1 MNKIF
6 LTLIC
11 FFITALAYGQAAN
24 AITDKTMATLP
35 ISEAV
40 DSIIVKPTA
49 DELFAYAE
57 RNERSGKLDEALI
70 FFKKAAFEYNL
81 KKQRIKYGST
91 LLRMSNLHL
100 ALKNLVEAE
109 QVALHLALKNYSR
122 IGSSVG
128 QMETYNMLA
137 KIYFEA
143 NKLPQSLWFYSQ
155 QGMSAQ
161 RLNNKAS
168 YIDSVL
174 GIAAIKIK
182 KKEYYLAIKDV
193 NRAELLAKNSN
204 INKFAAQIQQS
215 RNAIAQ
221 KNTPKI

>member
-1 MNKIF
+1 MIKFF
-6 LTLIC
+6 LTLFS
-11 FFITALAYGQAAN
+11 FFIFALAHGQAENPKA
-24 AITDKTMATLP
+24 DKDLAT
-35 ISEAV
+35 ISVLDAA
-40 DSIIVKPTA
+40 DSVMIQPTA
-49 DELFAYAE
+49 DELFIYAE
-57 RNERSGKLDEALI
+57 RNERSGNLNEALVL
-70 FFKKAAFEYNL
+70 FKKAAFEYNV
-81 KKQRIKYGST
+81 KKQRIKYGKT
-91 LLRMSNLHL
+91 LLRMCNLHL
-100 ALKNLVEAE
+100 SLKNLVEAE

-122 IGSSVG
+122 IGSSAG

-155 QGMSAQ
+155 QGLSAQ
-161 RLNNKAS
+161 RLKNKAA

-193 NRAELLAKNSN
+193 NRAEILAKNSN

-215 RNAIAQ
+215 RTAIAQ
-221 KNTPKI
+221 KSVPKI

>member
-6 LTLIC
+6 LTLIS
-11 FFITALAYGQAAN
+11 FFIVEVAYGQEVNATADKTTAN
-24 AITDKTMATLP
+24 APVLQ
-35 ISEAV
+35 AV
-40 DSIIVKPTA
+40 DSVIVKPTA
-49 DELFAYAE
+49 DEVFAEAE

-70 FFKKAAFEYNL
+70 LFKKAAFEYNL

-109 QVALHLALKNYSR
+109 QVAPNLALKNYSR
-122 IGSSVG
+122 IGSSAG

-168 YIDSVL
+168 YIESVL

-182 KKEYYLAIKDV
+182 KQEYYLAIKDV
-193 NRAELLAKNSN
+193 NRAEILAKNSN
-204 INKFAAQIQQS
+204 INKFAGQIQQS

-221 KNTPKI
+221 KNRPKI